1 MSKTMVR
8 PWTPAELWDEK
19 GETLLAPLKTEADF
33 GKWLQ
38 SNEGTVFTVRLRRM
52 MAEDQELLQRLGR

>member
-38 SNEGTVFTVRLRRM
+38 SNEGTVFTVRLVR
-52 MAEDQELLQRLGR
+52 ES